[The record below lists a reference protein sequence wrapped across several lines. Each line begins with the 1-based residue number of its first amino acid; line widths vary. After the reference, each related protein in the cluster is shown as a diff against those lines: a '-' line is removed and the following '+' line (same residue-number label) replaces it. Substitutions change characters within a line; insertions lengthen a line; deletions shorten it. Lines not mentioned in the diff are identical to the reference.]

1 MKIGLVSLGCPK
13 NLVDSEVMLGLAEQ
27 AGHTITADAKE
38 AEVLIV
44 NTCAFIDSAKQ
55 ESIEAILEMAQHK
68 KAGACRRLIVTGCL
82 GERYREQLRREL
94 PEVDEVLGTND
105 VPAIVR
111 AIGGSGAPAATPV
124 RFHRSRPTYLYG
136 AETPR
141 RLTTPP
147 HLAYVK
153 IAEGCNYKCAFCII
167 PRLRGP
173 YRSRPRP
180 SVVQEARDLAAR
192 GVRELLL
199 VSQDTTFYGVDR
211 GQRDELA
218 ALLRELDA
226 VDGLRRIRLLYL
238 YPTTITGPTLRAVR
252 ECERVC
258 RYVDLPLQ
266 HASNSVL
273 SRMRRPGT
281 RAGYE
286 RLIDRIRREIPGVTL
301 RTSFIVGFPG
311 ETAEEFDELCRFV
324 GEQRFDNVGVFTYSH
339 EEGTAAGRGEDDVP
353 AAVKQQRRRH
363 LMALQQEVARQAGR
377 GHIGR
382 EVEVMVDGPS
392 AEHPLVLAGRTE
404 GQAPEIDGV
413 TYLTD
418 ADPEACRPGAIVR
431 GAVEDARGYDLVVR
445 PLSVLKPA

>member
-13 NLVDSEVMLGLAEQ
+13 NLVDSEVMLGLAEH
-27 AGHTITADAKE
+27 AGHTITADASE

-55 ESIEAILEMAQHK
+55 ESIDAILEMAQHK
-68 KAGACRRLIVTGCL
+68 KDGACRRLIVTGCL
-82 GERYREQLRREL
+82 GERFREQLRREL

-105 VPAIVR
+105 VPAIVE
-111 AIGGSGAPAATPV
+111 AIGGDTPTAATPL
-124 RFHRSRPTYLYG
+124 RFHRSRPAYLYG

-141 RLTTPP
+141 RLTTSP

-173 YRSRPRP
+173 YRSRPRA

-192 GVRELLL
+192 GVRELVL

-211 GQRDELA
+211 GERDELA

-226 VDGLRRIRLLYL
+226 VESLARIRLLYL
-238 YPTTITGPTLRAVR
+238 YPTTITRPTLHAIR
-252 ECERVC
+252 ECRRVC

-266 HASNSVL
+266 HAANSVL

-286 RLIDRIRREIPGVTL
+286 RLIERIRREIPGVTL

-311 ETAEEFDELCRFV
+311 ETDAEFDELCRFV
-324 GEQRFDNVGVFTYSH
+324 AGQRFDNVGVFTYSH

-353 AAVKQQRRRH
+353 ASVKQQRRSH

-377 GHIGR
+377 AQLGR

-413 TYLTD
+413 TYLTE
-418 ADPEACRPGAIVR
+418 ADPDACRPGLIVR
-431 GAVEDARGYDLVVR
+431 GIVEDAKGYDLVVR
-445 PLSVLKPA
+445 PLSASKFA